1 MEGTRA
7 LLIQSN
13 MPHPLWGEAVRTV
26 AYVRNLVP
34 AKGTGDKS
42 PAELLTGS
50 SIDLNLLKVWGCK
63 ALVHVPEEKRS
74 GKLAPR
80 AQEAVF
86 IGYENSSTYR
96 FLVNGQL
103 VLSRTAEFFESEPGK
118 LPGSFGTQELVI
130 PDLLVEP
137 GNRPLSDVSEKA
149 ENPPQLLESGKSS
162 DQMVTGGQTSVES
175 VVGDGIADTTV
186 QENLEGTAP
195 HDLENDNVKN
205 AGIIS
210 DSGAESRFDEETNL
224 TDQNEQN
231 ETSSETRELQST
243 EKYHLRQRQ
252 GVDYRKLALG
262 LKADVES
269 EKLSADF
276 SGYEEA
282 MERSDA
288 DLWKMAVED
297 EIRSLYESDTWKV
310 ADLPAGRKALE
321 TKWVFKIKK
330 DAA

>member
-1 MEGTRA
+1 MEGTRV

-13 MPHPLWGEAVRTV
+13 MPHPLWGEAARTI

-42 PAELLTGS
+42 PAKLLTGS

-63 ALVHVPEEKRS
+63 ALVHVPEEKRT

-103 VLSRTAEFFESEPGK
+103 VLSRTATFFENDPGD
-118 LPGSFGTQELVI
+118 LHLSFGTQELVI

-137 GNRPLSDVSEKA
+137 GNRPVSDIA
-149 ENPPQLLESGKSS
+149 ENAENTSQPLEGGYGS
-162 DQMVTGGQTSVES
+162 DQTITSGQTSVES
-175 VVGDGIADTTV
+175 VVGNGIVDITV
-186 QENLEGTAP
+186 QENLERTTP
-195 HDLENDNVKN
+195 HELENDSEKN
-205 AGIIS
+205 AEIIS
-210 DSGAESRFDEETNL
+210 ESGAEIRFDEETAL
-224 TDQNEQN
+224 TDQNERN
-231 ETSSETRELQST
+231 EESNKTREIEST
-243 EKYHLRQRQ
+243 GKYDLRQRKD
-252 GVDYRKLALG
+252 VDYRKLALG
-262 LKADVES
+262 LKVDVES
-269 EKLSADF
+269 EKLPADF

-297 EIRSLYESDTWKV
+297 EIRSL
-310 ADLPAGRKALE
+310 
-321 TKWVFKIKK
+321 
-330 DAA
+330 

>member
-1 MEGTRA
+1 
-7 LLIQSN
+7 
-13 MPHPLWGEAVRTV
+13 
-26 AYVRNLVP
+26 
-34 AKGTGDKS
+34 
-42 PAELLTGS
+42 
-50 SIDLNLLKVWGCK
+50 
-63 ALVHVPEEKRS
+63 
-74 GKLAPR
+74 
-80 AQEAVF
+80 
-86 IGYENSSTYR
+86 
-96 FLVNGQL
+96 
-103 VLSRTAEFFESEPGK
+103 
-118 LPGSFGTQELVI
+118 
-130 PDLLVEP
+130 
-137 GNRPLSDVSEKA
+137 
-149 ENPPQLLESGKSS
+149 
-162 DQMVTGGQTSVES
+162 MVTGGQTSVES

-195 HDLENDNVKN
+195 HDLENDSVKN

-210 DSGAESRFDEETNL
+210 DSGAESRFDEETDI
-224 TDQNEQN
+224 TDQNERN
-231 ETSSETRELQST
+231 ETSTETRELQST
-243 EKYHLRQRQ
+243 GKYDLRQRQ
-252 GVDYRKLALG
+252 DVDYRKLALG

-269 EKLSADF
+269 EKLPADF

>member
-13 MPHPLWGEAVRTV
+13 MPHSLWSEAVRTV

-103 VLSRTAEFFESEPGK
+103 VLSRTAEFFESEP
-118 LPGSFGTQELVI
+118 
-130 PDLLVEP
+130 
-137 GNRPLSDVSEKA
+137 
-149 ENPPQLLESGKSS
+149 
-162 DQMVTGGQTSVES
+162 
-175 VVGDGIADTTV
+175 
-186 QENLEGTAP
+186 
-195 HDLENDNVKN
+195 
-205 AGIIS
+205 
-210 DSGAESRFDEETNL
+210 
-224 TDQNEQN
+224 
-231 ETSSETRELQST
+231 
-243 EKYHLRQRQ
+243 
-252 GVDYRKLALG
+252 
-262 LKADVES
+262 
-269 EKLSADF
+269 
-276 SGYEEA
+276 
-282 MERSDA
+282 
-288 DLWKMAVED
+288 
-297 EIRSLYESDTWKV
+297 
-310 ADLPAGRKALE
+310 
-321 TKWVFKIKK
+321 
-330 DAA
+330 